1 MSQNHYQI
9 LGVAANAP
17 AAEIKR
23 AYRQLVVRYHP
34 DKHGGDTRYEDQ
46 FKAVSVAYGVLS
58 DPGRR
63 ASYDFQL
70 SQAARR
76 AEEQRRQQH
85 QHQQQRPVNQH
96 VYGVPMPPP
105 TPRPLRTRPP
115 AGRRERHY
123 VPRQPVRFNR
133 RDWLLTLLVLTAL
146 LGFGFGTKA
155 ALARYSAYK
164 AYREGLAAYA
174 RREVNAAAGL
184 MEETL
189 YFRPGYGPAIRR
201 RAELNV
207 LTGRE
212 LTAAKADF
220 EASLLANPSR
230 RAAADMHYRL
240 GRCELGLGNPAAAEQ
255 HFSRAIELD
264 SSLSLAYLAR
274 GRVRLYDLKQ
284 KPQALHDLE
293 EGLRQYR
300 QHGRRPP
307 LRYVQVRGAARATLG
322 YYAAARADYL
332 DVMAADPLNHQVR
345 YLMGCLARQTGDR
358 AMACEFL
365 TQAALLGN
373 AYAEAEQAAVCK

>member
-9 LGVAANAP
+9 LGVAATAP

-46 FKAVSVAYGVLS
+46 FKAVSVAYGILS

-70 SQAARR
+70 AQAARR
-76 AEEQRRQQH
+76 AEEQRRQQQH
-85 QHQQQRPVNQH
+85 QQQQRPVNQH

-105 TPRPLRTRPP
+105 TAPLRTRPP

-133 RDWLLTLLVLTAL
+133 RDWLLTLLVLAGL

-155 ALARYSAYK
+155 ALDRYSAYK
-164 AYREGLAAYA
+164 AYRQGLAAYA
-174 RREVNAAAGL
+174 RREVGIAASL

-201 RAELNV
+201 RAELAV
-207 LTGRE
+207 LAGRE
-212 LTAAKADF
+212 PTAAKADF
-220 EASLLANPSR
+220 EALLRENPSR
-230 RAAADMHYRL
+230 RDAADMHYRL
-240 GRCELGLGNPAAAEQ
+240 GRCELALGRPAAAAQ
-255 HFSRAIELD
+255 QFSRAIVLD
-264 SSLSLAYLAR
+264 STLSLAYLAR

-293 EGLRQYR
+293 QGLRQYQQR
-300 QHGRRPP
+300 GRRPP
-307 LRYVQVRGAARATLG
+307 LRYVQARGSARAALS

-332 DVMAADPLNHQVR
+332 EVMAADPLNDQVR

-373 AYAEAEQAAVCK
+373 TYAEAEQATVCP